1 MMGKTVYRLPLTAV
15 VRECWV
21 NPDNKRISQIE
32 PKVGWIHAIAIESIF
47 VARERRQGHAKRF
60 IDELCRDLRFDMVIV
75 EMVRNP
81 YLMDAL
87 HRWGWECDPGVSD
100 FFKRTERGQTVV

>member
-1 MMGKTVYRLPLTAV
+1 
-15 VRECWV
+15 
-21 NPDNKRISQIE
+21 
-32 PKVGWIHAIAIESIF
+32 
-47 VARERRQGHAKRF
+47 
-60 IDELCRDLRFDMVIV
+60 MVIV